1 MGIPLNLFG
10 FGNKCWD
17 LLGSNQ
23 VVRTSLGMVKKVL
36 GARIRKIYF
45 VLIKCGVFWALRN
58 LEQVTSLMSSG

>member
-1 MGIPLNLFG
+1 MGIPLNLFE
-10 FGNKCWD
+10 FSNKCLA

-36 GARIRKIYF
+36 GARIRKTYL

-58 LEQVTSLMSSG
+58 LEQITSLESRG